1 MVALIGLIGFVLV
14 PASIIY
20 FLIGLFKKDSGKK
33 QKALKMLALGVVMFM
48 VGYVFHESKPETAD
62 KTVAGTKQEMKQE
75 EKQQPKQQQKT
86 EVKEEPKLE
95 VKKEV
100 KQEVKQKSSGFFSSL
115 FGGNSREA
123 TPITDELLQKY
134 IIWAQKHRLQKNELK
149 DVLAQLD
156 KIVDLKRLEI
166 DEMDYGEWSRFY
178 MKSLPGES
186 AYEYPLYVLAR
197 RDKSGKFVIQNVHIR
212 CNEGIFYLYDT
223 TPGAKSIG
231 IELKEPPI
239 EVEKLFVTE
248 EDREAFRKVI
258 ENSPADFKTLK
269 FERDCY
275 TPSWLIKLNDDKN
288 IGNSLGDK
296 FYSYVPLIG
305 YAAIYS
311 KEVKYY
317 GGSEKQYLA
326 LVQWFK
332 ASDRSRHDKVL
343 IFKNI
348 SPDENQFTI
357 QWKGCNH
364 LAPTMTPFKF

>member
-75 EKQQPKQQQKT
+75 EKQQPKQQQKP
-86 EVKEEPKLE
+86 EIKEEPKPE
-95 VKKEV
+95 VKP
-100 KQEVKQKSSGFFSSL
+100 EVKQKKKSGFFSSL
-115 FGGNSREA
+115 FGGSSREA

-134 IIWAQKHRLQKNELK
+134 IFWAQKHRLQKEELK
-149 DVLAQLD
+149 DALVQLD
-156 KIVDLKRLEI
+156 KIVDLNRLEI
-166 DEMDYGEWSRFY
+166 DEMDYGNWSRFY

-186 AYEYPLYVLAR
+186 AYKYPLLVLAR
-197 RDKSGKFVIQNVHIR
+197 RNNSGKFVLENVHIET
-212 CNEGIFYLYDT
+212 NEGYFYLYDT
-223 TPGAKSIG
+223 IG
-231 IELKEPPI
+231 RDMKEPPI
-239 EVEKLFVTE
+239 DVEKLFVTE
-248 EDREAFRKVI
+248 EDRKAFRKVI
-258 ENSPADFKTLK
+258 ENSSADFKELK

-275 TPSWLIKLNDDKN
+275 TPSWLIKLGDDKN
-288 IGNSLGDK
+288 LGNNLGDK

-311 KEVKYY
+311 KEAKYY

-343 IFKNI
+343 YFENI
-348 SPDENQFTI
+348 RPDENRFTNPLVM
-357 QWKGCNH
+357 QWKGFNH
-364 LAPTMTPFKF
+364 LAPSMIPFKF